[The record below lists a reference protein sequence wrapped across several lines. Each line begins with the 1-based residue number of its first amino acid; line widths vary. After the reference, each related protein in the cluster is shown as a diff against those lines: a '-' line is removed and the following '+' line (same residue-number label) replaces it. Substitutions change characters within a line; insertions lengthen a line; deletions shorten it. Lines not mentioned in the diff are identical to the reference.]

1 MTSRNFFLNNIFFHQ
16 YKALPSAFSFV
27 FTVGCCR
34 DFLYIN
40 FESPLWYLRC
50 LYSYLFCLRLKLSF
64 SLKIDCLEYF
74 IGCVKWVT
82 QVEAAPLARLLR
94 MVKIIIANIQTIH
107 KALFPTMMTQ
117 TQSQIILPVRALKY
131 FFAAKYLN
139 VSLYRP
145 PYKQVITP
153 CEKYDRLEFDT
164 NFASVE
170 LGSVRHQCIISQ
182 DSFIS
187 RFSGQCLQSLSHQL
201 SSDHLL

>member
-27 FTVGCCR
+27 LKVRCCR

-107 KALFPTMMTQ
+107 TALFPTTMTQ
-117 TQSQIILPVRALKY
+117 TQQS
-131 FFAAKYLN
+131 N
-139 VSLYRP
+139 
-145 PYKQVITP
+145 
-153 CEKYDRLEFDT
+153 
-164 NFASVE
+164 NFASQSIE
-170 LGSVRHQCIISQ
+170 IFFRCKI
-182 DSFIS
+182 FEC
-187 RFSGQCLQSLSHQL
+187 FSLSSTL
-201 SSDHLL
+201 